1 MLIGGWPLHRKR
13 FHAKFHV
20 FHEEITSYDLQNY
33 NFTFRWNDHWENTT
47 LRRNDQLGEMANSVN
62 WPAQKNTTFNE
73 VFILSSSTCFQKS
86 SQIFGE
92 MTHSFFLFS
101 LCNPS
106 HAWQQQ
112 QQHSIKR
119 WGKYGKLRR
128 VGRGSRWS
136 VNKSRVSSQ
145 RIARIHT
152 ADEVLDELRESEEW
166 TRKWAYAGRV
176 RRLNATLWDVGWVGS
191 GWWCCCVY
199 TQIHLWLAGEVGSST
214 SIERYSSWASLAK
227 WR

>member
-1 MLIGGWPLHRKR
+1 MKRPLGKYYISAKWPTRWNGQFGELSRSK
-13 FHAKFHV
+13 
-20 FHEEITSYDLQNY
+20 NY
-33 NFTFRWNDHWENTT
+33 NIQLSLHLILLNLFSKIFPNFRWNDPF
-47 LRRNDQLGEMANSVN
+47 L
-62 WPAQKNTTFNE
+62 
-73 VFILSSSTCFQKS
+73 
-86 SQIFGE
+86 
-92 MTHSFFLFS
+92 LFS

-106 HAWQQQ
+106 HAWQ

-136 VNKSRVSSQ
+136 VYKSRVSSQ

-199 TQIHLWLAGEVGSST
+199 TQIHLWLTGEVGSST